1 VDLNDLYRRTVAT
14 WNDRVGRIAADQ
26 WASSTPCA
34 EWTVRDLVNHVTGED
49 LWAVALLNGGT
60 IEEVGDRLDGDL
72 LGDAPV
78 TAAIDAAEDAAA
90 VIAERLRAGGTV
102 QLSYGEE
109 RVEEYVAQL
118 AADHLVH
125 GWDLAVAVG
134 GPTQLDRDAV
144 AGVAAWFQDREEVYR
159 SVGAVGPRTGA
170 FEDPQADLLA
180 GFGRDPGWSRGGEQA

>member
-1 VDLNDLYRRTVAT
+1 VDLNDLYRRTVAS
-14 WNDRVGRIAADQ
+14 WSDRVGRVRADQ

-60 IEEVGDRLDGDL
+60 IAEVGDRLDGDL
-72 LGDAPV
+72 LGDAPG
-78 TAAIDAAEDAAA
+78 TAALAAAEDAAA
-90 VIAERLRAGGTV
+90 VVAERLRVGGTV
-102 QLSYGEE
+102 LLSYGEE

-125 GWDLAVAVG
+125 GWDLAVAIG

-144 AGVAAWFQDREEVYR
+144 AGVADWFADREEVYR
-159 SVGAVGPRTGA
+159 SVGAIGPRTGT
-170 FEDPQADLLA
+170 FEDPQQDLLA
-180 GFGRDPGWSRGGEQA
+180 GFGRDLRWSANG

>member
-1 VDLNDLYRRTVAT
+1 MDLNDLYRRTVAS
-14 WNDRVGRIAADQ
+14 WSDRVGRVRADQ

-60 IEEVGDRLDGDL
+60 IAEVGDRLDGDL
-72 LGDAPV
+72 LGDAPG
-78 TAAIDAAEDAAA
+78 TAALAAAEDAAA
-90 VIAERLRAGGTV
+90 VVAERLRVGGTV
-102 QLSYGEE
+102 LLSYGEE

-125 GWDLAVAVG
+125 GWDLAVAIG

-144 AGVAAWFQDREEVYR
+144 AGVADWFADREEVYR
-159 SVGAVGPRTGA
+159 SVGAIGPRTGT
-170 FEDPQADLLA
+170 FEDPQQDLLA
-180 GFGRDPGWSRGGEQA
+180 GFGRDLRWSANG

>member
-1 VDLNDLYRRTVAT
+1 VDLNDLYRRTVAS
-14 WNDRVGRIAADQ
+14 WSDRVGRVRADQ

-60 IEEVGDRLDGDL
+60 IAEVGDRLDGDL
-72 LGDAPV
+72 LGDAPG
-78 TAAIDAAEDAAA
+78 AAALDAAEDAAA
-90 VIAERLRAGGTV
+90 VVAERLRVGGTV
-102 QLSYGEE
+102 LLSYGEE

-125 GWDLAVAVG
+125 GWDLAVAIG

-144 AGVAAWFQDREEVYR
+144 AGVADWFADREEVYR
-159 SVGAVGPRTGA
+159 SVGAIGPRTGT
-170 FEDPQADLLA
+170 FEDPQQDLLA
-180 GFGRDPGWSRGGEQA
+180 GFGRDLWWSANG